1 MNFFNQRTNPL
12 KVEVYKGSIGTKN
25 ECLLGTD
32 ALIAIEL
39 LEHLTE
45 DALEK
50 MPNVIFDYMK
60 PKLAIFTTPNK
71 DANVLFPNLD
81 GFRHWD
87 HKFEWTRKEFEMWA
101 KDICKRYPR
110 YSVQFYQIGKG
121 PVDKE
126 HLSFGGVSQCAVF
139 LDTHLVNALNAYKI
153 IESNYIATNTIKSD
167 FSQTGRT
174 AWSKSCEEA
183 IFDSTMDADQEKT
196 SKAKNKGEIS
206 NLEAGSKIDSSF
218 SGCLSDKEYTLIYEV
233 QYPYT
238 PDNRSQRQKVVDEC
252 KYQLTRMSQVEKY
265 IKTDGSVSLIPLVD
279 LFDFIFPLTNSLDQ
293 LRQLL
298 LQEEYKI
305 IDKDLIEIYL
315 DEDEDTK
322 EDSSDNF
329 SELSAETKENDIC
342 DEENWD

>member
-1 MNFFNQRTNPL
+1 MNFLNQRTNPL
-12 KVEVYKGSIGTKN
+12 KVEVYEGSIGTKN

-45 DALEK
+45 NVLEK

-71 DANVLFPNLD
+71 DANILFPNLD

-87 HKFEWTRKEFEMWA
+87 HKFEWTRTEFEMWA
-101 KDICKRYPR
+101 KDICERYPR

-121 PVDKE
+121 PADKE

-139 LDTHLVNALNAYKI
+139 LDTQLVNGLNAYKL
-153 IESNYIATNTIKSD
+153 IESNNIATNTVKPE
-167 FSQTGRT
+167 FSQTERT
-174 AWSKSCEEA
+174 AWSESFEEA
-183 IFDSTMDADQEKT
+183 ICTIDADQEKT
-196 SKAKNKGEIS
+196 IKAKRNVEIS
-206 NLEAGSKIDSSF
+206 KFEPDSNIDGSF
-218 SGCLSDKEYTLIYEV
+218 SGCLSDIEYTLIYEV

-238 PDNRSQRQKVVDEC
+238 PDNRSQRQKMVDEC

-265 IKTDGSVSLIPLVD
+265 IKTDRSVSLIPLTV
-279 LFDFIFPLTNSLDQ
+279 LFDFVFPLTNSLDQ

-298 LQEEYKI
+298 LQEKYKI
-305 IDKDLIEIYL
+305 IDEDLIEIYL
-315 DEDEDTK
+315 DEEEDIK
-322 EDSSDNF
+322 EDSADNF
-329 SELSAETKENDIC
+329 SELCVETEENDIW